1 MPRILC
7 VEDDEETAS
16 LVAEALVDLG
26 YTVERASDGEAGLS
40 AIQMSPP
47 DLVLCDVRMPGMN
60 GLDLLEQLAAAAPH
74 LARIPFVFLTAL
86 DDRGS
91 EIAARRKGADDYL
104 TKPVDFEMLAVV
116 VEHRL
121 RAGRGG
127 QGQDAFGHLT
137 GREREVLIWA
147 SRGKTSAEI
156 ALILDLRERTVNF
169 HFDQAMKRLNV
180 VNRTHAVARALS
192 LRLID

>member
-1 MPRILC
+1 
-7 VEDDEETAS
+7 
-16 LVAEALVDLG
+16 
-26 YTVERASDGEAGLS
+26 
-40 AIQMSPP
+40 
-47 DLVLCDVRMPGMN
+47 
-60 GLDLLEQLAAAAPH
+60 
-74 LARIPFVFLTAL
+74 
-86 DDRGS
+86 
-91 EIAARRKGADDYL
+91 
-104 TKPVDFEMLAVV
+104 

-127 QGQDAFGHLT
+127 QSPDAFGHLT
-137 GREREVLIWA
+137 SREREVLTWA

>member
-7 VEDDEETAS
+7 VEDDAETAS
-16 LVAEALVDLG
+16 LLAEALVDLG

-86 DDRGS
+86 DDRDS

-104 TKPVDFEMLAVV
+104 TKPIDFEMLAVV

-127 QGQDAFGHLT
+127 QSQDAFGHLT
-137 GREREVLIWA
+137 GREREVLTWA